1 MATNKKTKNKL
12 ADKQANEFDFKSK
25 IEGPIAELS
34 HLERSLLMAEISMMS
49 YLNVEQCNIAA
60 GHIGFSQGKFFDR
73 SGSQAY
79 WFQSEYD
86 SVVVF
91 RGTEA
96 DDWNALKRT
105 PTRLRLWQK
114 PSVKYTA
121 ASKVKSTK
129 SGR

>member
-1 MATNKKTKNKL
+1 MAKNKKSKNKL

-25 IEGPIAELS
+25 IEGPISELS
-34 HLERSLLMAEISMMS
+34 HLERSLLMAEISMLS
-49 YLNVEQCNIAA
+49 YLDVEQCNIAA
-60 GHIGFSQGKFFDR
+60 GYIGFSQGKFFDR

-96 DDWNALKRT
+96 NDWNAVSYTHLT
-105 PTRLRLWQK
+105 LPTIC
-114 PSVKYTA
+114 SV
-121 ASKVKSTK
+121 
-129 SGR
+129 